1 MCPAHCSQAFHSS
14 YWSTYRKGNL
24 YFPKETSPFVILHL
38 HGPCTPNHFPL
49 QLPASLPL
57 PQLSAAE
64 NGHGWFTSSS
74 GWSKTPLHF
83 PTQTPYFAW
92 GGGGVMGIWLLF
104 ALRTHPIAQ
113 GYQLHAQGSC
123 SACPG
128 RESLKVSDLCDSKSK
143 QTKLS
148 EGEHLGTFSTLTITL
163 QQFPCDF
170 GYTLYRRDSVFSAL
184 PGHRDFV
191 FKPKE
196 TGWGDGA

>member
-1 MCPAHCSQAFHSS
+1 
-14 YWSTYRKGNL
+14 
-24 YFPKETSPFVILHL
+24 
-38 HGPCTPNHFPL
+38 
-49 QLPASLPL
+49 
-57 PQLSAAE
+57 
-64 NGHGWFTSSS
+64 
-74 GWSKTPLHF
+74 
-83 PTQTPYFAW
+83 
-92 GGGGVMGIWLLF
+92 MGIWLLF

-128 RESLKVSDLCDSKSK
+128 RESLKVSVLCDSKSK